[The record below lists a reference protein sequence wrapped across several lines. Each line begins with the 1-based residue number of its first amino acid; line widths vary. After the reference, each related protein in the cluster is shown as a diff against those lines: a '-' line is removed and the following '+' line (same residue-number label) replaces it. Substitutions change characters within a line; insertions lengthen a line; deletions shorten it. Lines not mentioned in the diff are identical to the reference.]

1 MVPSMEK
8 RILMNYILLAGT
20 APTVGILGGAYIDF
34 FIPRTPKGG
43 EGGTLALDRNGDVVK
58 LTSWK

>member
-1 MVPSMEK
+1 
-8 RILMNYILLAGT
+8 MNYILLAGT